1 MLGWTENL
9 ITNFCPLFFHCVFFR
24 KVSWCSI
31 SWPEK
36 ATVHVFLFMSSP
48 NSPPYPP
55 SVFPEVRDLSYWITL
70 CVLLPLY
77 YLMIFWWQTGM
88 MDNLKVSVLIV
99 CVYKFCCLIC
109 VKDIHH
115 WSIINSWSVKSV
127 KRKTYKGMK
136 ESCWG
141 RNQYDNTTYN
151 INKRFF
157 KKKLTWRKYWR
168 AHLISF
174 LISLPICIL

>member
-1 MLGWTENL
+1 MDGQKFSLHTFPLYFSTVFSSEKCPGVVFLGQKKL
-9 ITNFCPLFFHCVFFR
+9 
-24 KVSWCSI
+24 
-31 SWPEK
+31 
-36 ATVHVFLFMSSP
+36 HVFLFMSSP

>member
-1 MLGWTENL
+1 MDGQKFSLHTFPLYFSTVFSSEKCPGVVFLGQKKL
-9 ITNFCPLFFHCVFFR
+9 
-24 KVSWCSI
+24 
-31 SWPEK
+31 
-36 ATVHVFLFMSSP
+36 HVFLFMSSP

-157 KKKLTWRKYWR
+157 
-168 AHLISF
+168 
-174 LISLPICIL
+174 

>member
-1 MLGWTENL
+1 MDGQKISLQTFALYFSTVFSSEKCPGVVFLGQKKL
-9 ITNFCPLFFHCVFFR
+9 
-24 KVSWCSI
+24 
-31 SWPEK
+31 
-36 ATVHVFLFMSSP
+36 HVFLFMSSP

-157 KKKLTWRKYWR
+157 
-168 AHLISF
+168 
-174 LISLPICIL
+174 